1 MTIKQAM
8 EKAIVNFKLEKI
20 ESPVLKARMLM
31 QHTLQKPR
39 EYLVIYDN
47 KPLTKEQEQKYLEG
61 IKKIQKGI
69 PIEHITHQKE
79 FMKLNFYVD
88 ENVLIPRQDT
98 EILVEEAIK
107 LTNQTRNHWSN
118 FRFMHRKWSNSYFAS
133 KVYCK

>member
-61 IKKIQKGI
+61 IKTIQKGI

-98 EILVEEAIK
+98 EILVEEVIK
-107 LTNQTRNHWSN
+107 LTKQIRNLWSN
-118 FRFMHRKWSNSYFAS
+118 FGFMYRKWSNSYFTS